1 MSGYIGNEVL
11 GELFISG
18 QTAGDVVYYN
28 GTDWVRLPKGTA
40 SQVLKMNSGAT
51 AVEWG
56 AESEYNDSSIRS
68 DILKLAIHQAVEGQ

>member
-18 QTAGDVVYYN
+18 QTAGDVIYYN
-28 GTDWVRLPKGTA
+28 GTDWVRLAKGTA
-40 SQVLKMNSGAT
+40 GQALLMNSGAT

-56 AESEYNDSSIRS
+56 SAGGDSIANGVIRTNAKN
-68 DILKLAIHQAVEGQ
+68 ITANATLE